1 QAEDGIRD
9 FHVTG
14 VQTCALPISEDDG
27 RDRGDREPA
36 RGGCVMSVELGA
48 WLHEAAERMDEAC
61 VRCGRCFEVCP
72 VTPWSAAKGA
82 DPVATVGNVLDALV
96 RDARLDEAAE
106 GWIRSC
112 NSCGICIDACPE
124 KVNPRRMLTLS
135 TTRLASQGTRTPELF
150 KRMSR
155 SIRLMLAMQVVP
167 EEFRR

>member
-82 DPVATVGNVLDALV
+82 DPRSEERRVGKGCRSRGEPAL
-96 RDARLDEAAE
+96 
-106 GWIRSC
+106 I
-112 NSCGICIDACPE
+112 E
-124 KVNPRRMLTLS
+124 K
-135 TTRLASQGTRTPELF
+135 
-150 KRMSR
+150 
-155 SIRLMLAMQVVP
+155 
-167 EEFRR
+167 